1 MAAYFRFCWLWV
13 LLWGVGGLRA
23 AHATHI
29 IGGDIAYAP
38 VASTTA
44 GVPRY
49 HVTVR
54 LFRNA
59 TSTVQQEAVD
69 LTCNRSGCNATAT
82 DYFTVTVRR
91 NLVVTYTAPACPLP
105 LSARLYNTNFFET
118 DVDLPRGQWTL
129 SVRTENRPPDIVNIS
144 NSVNQTVYISA
155 FLDNELVTQNNSPRF
170 ETNLLPYLSGNSAQR
185 YSFSTFDID
194 GDSLVYSFA
203 MPQSSVQPLS
213 LCGIDVQN
221 FLPGQF
227 VLDAATGALT
237 APAGPVRQ
245 GLYVIAARVT
255 EYRRLNGN
263 WQAIGYVTRDVT
275 YVAYSGTNSPPQF
288 TSFMLANGAT
298 QAPSQVIPVQAGQA
312 VSLTLSAA
320 DADAG
325 QALRFSSDA
334 TSVVP
339 GLSLTTLGA
348 TQASLTW
355 QVPATLPPG
364 RYTATVAVSDNGC
377 PLNASEE
384 QTFSFLVTARTLASH
399 PALPPAATAAFP
411 MPFREQVQFQA
422 AARSLPLWMSWGA
435 WWRGSRL
442 GRVVARLQAG
452 ARGGAAPGW
461 GAWWRGSR
469 LGPMVAC
476 CGSLP
481 LPCRPASTWRA
492 APMAGRWRACCA
504 LATK

>member
-1 MAAYFRFCWLWV
+1 MSAQFRFGWLLV

-29 IGGDIAYAP
+29 VGGDIAYAP

-59 TSTVQQEAVD
+59 ASVVQQETVD
-69 LTCNRSGCNATAT
+69 LTCNRSGCDAAAT

-91 NLVVTYTAPACPLP
+91 NLAVTYTAPACPLP
-105 LSARLYNTNFFET
+105 LFARLYDTNFFET

-129 SVRTENRPPDIVNIS
+129 SVRTENRLSDIVNLVNSIS
-144 NSVNQTVYISA
+144 QRVYISA

-185 YSFSTFDID
+185 YSFSTFDLD
-194 GDSLVYSFA
+194 GDSLVYSPIT
-203 MPQSSVQPLS
+203 PQSSVQPLS
-213 LCGIDVQN
+213 LCGSDVPG
-221 FLPGQF
+221 FVPGQF

-237 APAGPVRQ
+237 APAGSVRQ
-245 GLYVIAARVT
+245 GLYAMAARVT
-255 EYRRLNGN
+255 EFRRLNGT
-263 WQAIGYVTRDVT
+263 WQAIGYITRDVT
-275 YVAYSGTNSPPQF
+275 YIAYSGTNSPPQF
-288 TSFMLANGAT
+288 TGFTLANGAT
-298 QAPSQVIPVQAGQA
+298 QAPNQVIPVQAGQT

-348 TQASLTW
+348 TQARLTW

-364 RYTATVAVSDNGC
+364 RYTATVAVFDNGC

-384 QTFSFLVTARTLASH
+384 QTFSFLVSARTLASH
-399 PALPPAATAAFP
+399 PALPPAAGAAFP

-422 AARSLPLWMSWGA
+422 AGGQAVTIVDE
-435 WWRGSRL
+435 L

-452 ARGGAAPGW
+452 ADGRVQWQPTPSVPAGVYVARGADGRSLARLLRA
-461 GAWWRGSR
+461 GS
-469 LGPMVAC
+469 
-476 CGSLP
+476 
-481 LPCRPASTWRA
+481 
-492 APMAGRWRACCA
+492 
-504 LATK
+504 